1 VLWSSLKPTRVSIVN
16 GDDEYGARIKTAPG
30 TGKVT
35 FGQRTGDYCFD
46 IIKNNL
52 NGMEYSIRVGGRL
65 YVGHTQL
72 VGVHNLYN
80 ICGVLAA
87 LAEMKISLYDSIESL
102 KSFVGVPGRLQRVPN
117 NKSRHVFIDYAHTDD
132 ALRNVLSALTNVRES
147 ADAKSRMITVF
158 GCGGD
163 RDAGKRPLMAKA
175 AEHFSDLV
183 IVTSDNPR
191 TEDPQAIIDGIS
203 AGFENP
209 NKVKKIV
216 DRREAIRYAI
226 EVSQEDDIILIAGK
240 GHEDYQIVG
249 SQKLSFRDDMVA
261 AEYLK

>member
-1 VLWSSLKPTRVSIVN
+1 
-16 GDDEYGARIKTAPG
+16 
-30 TGKVT
+30 
-35 FGQRTGDYCFD
+35 
-46 IIKNNL
+46 
-52 NGMEYSIRVGGRL
+52 
-65 YVGHTQL
+65 
-72 VGVHNLYN
+72 
-80 ICGVLAA
+80 
-87 LAEMKISLYDSIESL
+87 
-102 KSFVGVPGRLQRVPN
+102 
-117 NKSRHVFIDYAHTDD
+117 
-132 ALRNVLSALTNVRES
+132 
-147 ADAKSRMITVF
+147 
-158 GCGGD
+158 
-163 RDAGKRPLMAKA
+163 MAKA